1 MLEVNAVSKG
11 DKRIY
16 PEVRS
21 SNALLLP
28 VGALGHAS
36 IAPPYS
42 GHAVVRV
49 STSGRPSS
57 QRMRNGGLQHRIHVL
72 EDHTTPWGLTQ
83 DLNKLTSRLR
93 LGTKSLSLERKA
105 SHLSWN

>member
-11 DKRIY
+11 GQENLSRGSV
-16 PEVRS
+16 EQRS
-21 SNALLLP
+21 PTSRWSTWP
-28 VGALGHAS
+28 CKYHS
-36 IAPPYS
+36 PYS

-49 STSGRPSS
+49 STSGRSSS

-72 EDHTTPWGLTQ
+72 EDHTTTWGLTQ
-83 DLNKLTSRLR
+83 DLYKLTSRFR
-93 LGTKSLSLERKA
+93 LGTKSPSLEHRA